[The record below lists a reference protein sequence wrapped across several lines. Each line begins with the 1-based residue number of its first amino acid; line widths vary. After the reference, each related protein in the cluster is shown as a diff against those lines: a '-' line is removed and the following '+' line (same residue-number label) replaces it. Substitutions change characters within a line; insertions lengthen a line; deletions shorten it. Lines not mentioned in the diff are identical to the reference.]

1 MDGDDGKREV
11 VDEADALVKV
21 VVFVIV
27 VLSVDVVVDLEYLTL
42 VDEDDEHRVE
52 SEGELLDLYQ
62 ACC

>member
-27 VLSVDVVVDLEYLTL
+27 VLSVDVVVDL
-42 VDEDDEHRVE
+42 RGR
-52 SEGELLDLYQ
+52 SWSG
-62 ACC
+62 